1 MTGRRAVGGGRERR
15 AQGAHRREV
24 VRDRLHALQIEDD
37 RQPAGQVVSRGGQ
50 NGVDPSGAVVAPDIA
65 GQTRQALE
73 NLQRCLTAAGA
84 TPADVVKWTILV
96 VDGAPLQDGFAAFGE
111 VWGQRPDP
119 PVITLA
125 VVAGLGVPGAL
136 VEIEA
141 VAAVTS

>member
-1 MTGRRAVGGGRERR
+1 MDNVSHINPAGLHANPAFT
-15 AQGAHRREV
+15 QV
-24 VRDRLHALQIEDD
+24 VRVS
-37 RQPAGQVVSRGGQ
+37 AGADTVYVGGQ
-50 NGVDPSGAVVAPDIA
+50 NGVDASGAVVAPDIA